1 MASRSPGS
9 RAPKDKGRSTDRTRP
24 AGARGTRPTQKKA
37 PAGSGPQITT
47 RAVILLSVVLL
58 LVASYTASFRAW
70 WGARQEIQAT
80 KAERAVLKAEI
91 KQLENQ
97 QDRFD
102 DPAYIKQQ
110 ARERFGWVMPGEVG
124 YRVIGADGSVR
135 GEVPV
140 LAEPPEVRQPQWY
153 DKLWSS
159 VEVAGSEKGDT
170 APAQNQLKKPLEGD
184 Q

>member
-9 RAPKDKGRSTDRTRP
+9 RSPRGRDTDRTRRP
-24 AGARGTRPTQKKA
+24 SGGRGTRPSAKKKS
-37 PAGSGPQITT
+37 PGSGPQVTT
-47 RAVILLSVVLL
+47 RAIVLLSVILLLF
-58 LVASYTASFRAW
+58 ASYTASFRAW

-80 KAERAVLKAEI
+80 KAERATLNAEI
-91 KQLENQ
+91 KQLEENKE
-97 QDRFD
+97 RFD

-135 GEVPV
+135 GQVPV
-140 LAEPPEVRQPQWY
+140 LDEPPEVRQPQWY
-153 DKLWSS
+153 DKLWGT
-159 VEVAGSEKGDT
+159 VETAGSDKGNA
-170 APAQNQLKKPLEGD
+170 APKQDEPTKPLEGE